1 MSKMLRTTFLSHAV
15 VAGIPGLLLLLIPGR
30 FLLALGWAPIDP
42 VLSRVLGAAFLALAW
57 SSFQGWR
64 RANQAEVHTL
74 VELELTF
81 TVLACV
87 GLLRHL
93 LFGRWPFVV
102 WLFFA
107 VFAFYA
113 LAWAMALFR
122 RQR

>member
-1 MSKMLRTTFLSHAV
+1 MSKMLKTTFLSHAV
-15 VAGIPGLLLLLIPGR
+15 VAGIPGLLLLIIPGR

-64 RANQAEVHTL
+64 RASQAEIRTL
-74 VELELTF
+74 VELELAF
-81 TVLACV
+81 TTLACV

-93 LFGRWPFVV
+93 LFARWPFVI
-102 WLFFA
+102 WLLFA
-107 VFAFYA
+107 VFALYT
-113 LAWAMALFR
+113 LAWAAALFR

>member
-1 MSKMLRTTFLSHAV
+1 MSKMLRTTFLSHAA

-57 SSFQGWR
+57 SSFRCWR
-64 RANQAEVHTL
+64 AADQAETRIL
-74 VELELTF
+74 VELELAF
-81 TVLACV
+81 TTLACV

-102 WLFFA
+102 WLLFA
-107 VFAFYA
+107 VFVLYA